1 MIRVTVAG
9 DGFGAAWPIQQPG
22 EIITLLFPAPG
33 EQIVLPLRGWRFPP
47 GAPEQEWR
55 NYTVRRHDP
64 EAGEVDVDVVLHEPR
79 GPACTGAAEAPLG
92 APVGYAGPRV
102 DYAAHDEAEWLL
114 LCGDETALPAIAAI
128 LESAAPARAQTLA
141 VVEVPDPS
149 EEQQLALPDGAELRW
164 VHRNGH
170 RAVTSSHRVR
180 VGRARDRRQHSGAQ
194 SKDASFPVSIPH
206 KYGTTKID
214 AAPKRVV
221 VVGLREQD
229 ALLALGVVPVATTE
243 WYGKHPGAIFPWAK
257 DELGDAKAPT
267 VLSNTDGIEVEKVA
281 AQQPDLI
288 LGVYS
293 GMTEKEYSSLS
304 KIAPTVAQPKGE
316 PDYGSSWQEE
326 TLIAGE
332 AVGKPEEA
340 RKLVVD
346 TEKLVADT
354 AAKYPKLSGNTAA
367 IVADYQ
373 GIFVYGPKD
382 VRSRLLTELGMKY
395 PEELINAFPKQFG
408 GQLSDEKTDALDVG
422 VLVWFAD
429 GDRTKAEIKRDP
441 LYSKLDVT
449 KQGRDVFI
457 HGDDRVYDATSFV
470 SVLSMPSLMEELVPR
485 LAAAADR
492 GPLDLDG
499 PEELAGD
506 RASHG

>member
-1 MIRVTVAG
+1 
-9 DGFGAAWPIQQPG
+9 
-22 EIITLLFPAPG
+22 
-33 EQIVLPLRGWRFPP
+33 
-47 GAPEQEWR
+47 
-55 NYTVRRHDP
+55 
-64 EAGEVDVDVVLHEPR
+64 
-79 GPACTGAAEAPLG
+79 
-92 APVGYAGPRV
+92 
-102 DYAAHDEAEWLL
+102 
-114 LCGDETALPAIAAI
+114 
-128 LESAAPARAQTLA
+128 
-141 VVEVPDPS
+141 
-149 EEQQLALPDGAELRW
+149 
-164 VHRNGH
+164 
-170 RAVTSSHRVR
+170 
-180 VGRARDRRQHSGAQ
+180 
-194 SKDASFPVSIPH
+194 
-206 KYGTTKID
+206 
-214 AAPKRVV
+214 
-221 VVGLREQD
+221 
-229 ALLALGVVPVATTE
+229 
-243 WYGKHPGAIFPWAK
+243 
-257 DELGDAKAPT
+257 
-267 VLSNTDGIEVEKVA
+267 
-281 AQQPDLI
+281 
-288 LGVYS
+288 
-293 GMTEKEYSSLS
+293 MTEKEYSSLS

-395 PEELINAFPKQFG
+395 PEELIDAFPKEFG

-429 GDRTKAEIKRDP
+429 GERTKAEIKRDP

-457 HGDDRVYDATSFV
+457 RGDDRVYDATSFV

-485 LAAAADR
+485 LAAAAD
-492 GPLDLDG
+492 
-499 PEELAGD
+499 GD
-506 RASHG
+506 PSTSTDQKS